1 MLIDILF
8 NVYDNLIKT
17 NNKNKIC
24 EWLINLQLSDIF
36 ENQIKFLQVVA
47 NFLTQ
52 INLKTLSITTHP
64 FFTSLEIIVISF
76 KFIFAWIINDS
87 NFSKFTHSELK
98 NYSSNENI
106 SYLNEILLKF
116 IVESSLFYTSLSNK
130 NYNIDVKPLIKNFI
144 LIVESLTSSEKYQAK
159 LFMNYLYS
167 NLVEKKKILL
177 SIYLI
182 LWFQIH

>member
-1 MLIDILF
+1 MINYFICKILRYEFCNSFSELKIIITKLSDKNKWIKNLTFNEMNQMNYEYIFFSGWQDRKYLEKYFEKENKLREKLSSKENNDDSVIQIFKQYLKTGEIEMLIDILF

-76 KFIFAWIINDS
+76 KFIFA
-87 NFSKFTHSELK
+87 
-98 NYSSNENI
+98 
-106 SYLNEILLKF
+106 
-116 IVESSLFYTSLSNK
+116 
-130 NYNIDVKPLIKNFI
+130 
-144 LIVESLTSSEKYQAK
+144 
-159 LFMNYLYS
+159 
-167 NLVEKKKILL
+167 
-177 SIYLI
+177 
-182 LWFQIH
+182 